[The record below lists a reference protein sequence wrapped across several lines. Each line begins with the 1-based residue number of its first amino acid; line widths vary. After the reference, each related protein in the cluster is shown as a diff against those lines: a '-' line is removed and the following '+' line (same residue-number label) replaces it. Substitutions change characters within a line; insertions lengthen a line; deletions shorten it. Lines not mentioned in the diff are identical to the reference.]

1 MITVSLDLAEH
12 NFSVSLMLKTIR
24 REWRVAFSKGG
35 KSVPVRLTK
44 WTLFLVVAA
53 ALYQSRFFWLWTAG
67 VLLLCLGIHLF
78 YRWKTGGWTR
88 AWGGWNELDF
98 NDKELR

>member
-1 MITVSLDLAEH
+1 M
-12 NFSVSLMLKTIR
+12 
-24 REWRVAFSKGG
+24 
-35 KSVPVRLTK
+35 PVRLTK

-53 ALYQSRFFWLWTAG
+53 ALYQSRYFWLWTAG
-67 VLLLCLGIHLF
+67 VLLLCIGIHLF

-98 NDKELR
+98 NDEDLR